1 METSQTNWRVKNNQT
16 AFTNPNSSTKPL
28 EIHENYPNNLDS
40 WGFLQRNCNKC
51 LYLPKDTTLAMEML
65 SHMIYFHSNFLNT
78 KMFSTCSVA
87 NLIVIHM
94 CLYVKA
100 IIWCGLTNIL
110 LKISRHHKKLP
121 KFSWT
126 TEYHTWH
133 WYLVLNDS
141 QEGKF
146 ENINWQVR
154 KIKKLRIVKFL
165 KNWTQN
171 LLNMENNP
179 NPYIISAHWAYL
191 WDLIYWM
198 KPFDSK
204 ANWGCW
210 THSLK

>member
-1 METSQTNWRVKNNQT
+1 
-16 AFTNPNSSTKPL
+16 
-28 EIHENYPNNLDS
+28 
-40 WGFLQRNCNKC
+40 
-51 LYLPKDTTLAMEML
+51 MEML

-154 KIKKLRIVKFL
+154 KIKKLRIIKFL

-179 NPYIISAHWAYL
+179 NPYIISAHSDTSGTLYIGWNPLIVRQIGVAEPTL
-191 WDLIYWM
+191 WNNLILQQNLLIISGRDINN
-198 KPFDSK
+198 F
-204 ANWGCW
+204 NGI
-210 THSLK
+210 L